1 MRSVS
6 EKDRGLRHLLIMKIN
21 CAIYVTV
28 LKAGHLDGVNFRV
41 SSEVSEI
48 ETPDSSVVVGRQKIE
63 EK

>member
-1 MRSVS
+1 
-6 EKDRGLRHLLIMKIN
+6 MKIN

>member
-1 MRSVS
+1 
-6 EKDRGLRHLLIMKIN
+6 MKIN
-21 CAIYVTV
+21 YTVHVTV
-28 LKAGHLDGVNFRV
+28 FKACYLDGVNFRV